1 MTTSWLETH
10 ASIISSFRSTT
21 ADQITFNAG
30 SLNYEALL
38 KVPLVPAGI
47 LTDGTPL
54 TVEITVANDVSIGQA
69 SDSDIN
75 YGVSD
80 GTNFIGFETVDK
92 INYNDYSPCFGTE
105 AKSGTILTGFRTIDP
120 RKYFISSSSSYP
132 DKFVF
137 ILNLERSWGSCFIA
151 HDDGFN
157 KTAEYSRR
165 LVLSQGLTLEVYK
178 NHARERVGIK
188 YIKVTVMKTEG

>member
-1 MTTSWLETH
+1 MTPLWLEAH
-10 ASIISSFRSTT
+10 ASYIKHNHSTT
-21 ADQITFNAG
+21 ADQITFIPG
-30 SLNYEALL
+30 SLKDAALL
-38 KVPLVPAGI
+38 KVPLVSAGI

-105 AKSGTILTGFRTIDP
+105 AKSGTILTGFRMIAPSDP
-120 RKYFISSSSSYP
+120 IPKFSSFP
-132 DKFVF
+132 DQFVF
-137 ILNLERSWGSCFIA
+137 TLKLDTSWGSCFIA
-151 HDDGFN
+151 HDRGFI
-157 KTAEYSRR
+157 KTVQYSKE
-165 LVLSQGLTLEVYK
+165 LVPSQGLTLEVYK
-178 NHARERVGIK
+178 GGARERVGIK